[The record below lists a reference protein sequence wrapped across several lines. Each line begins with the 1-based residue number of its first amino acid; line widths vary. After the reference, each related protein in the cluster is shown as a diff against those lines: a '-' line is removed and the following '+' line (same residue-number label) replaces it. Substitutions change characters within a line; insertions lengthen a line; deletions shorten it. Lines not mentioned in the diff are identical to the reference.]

1 MSSSQ
6 LTEAQRRRVE
16 TALDRVPFA
25 RLHGLELEF
34 AEPGHAV
41 LTMKVRDDLKQYH
54 GVVHGGA
61 IATLI
66 DSTTA
71 FAIITLLKED
81 ERTTTIDLTISYL
94 RPLTDGVA
102 KASAR
107 VLRAGGR
114 IIAVS
119 AEVFDESDNLVATA
133 LSTYLRMAPRST
145 LA

>member
-1 MSSSQ
+1 M
-6 LTEAQRRRVE
+6 TEAQRRRVE
-16 TALDRVPFA
+16 TAMDRVPFA
-25 RLHGLELEF
+25 RLLGLELQSFES
-34 AEPGHAV
+34 GHAV
-41 LTMKVRDDLKQYH
+41 VTMKVRDELKQYH

-61 IATLI
+61 IASLI

-81 ERTTTIDLTISYL
+81 ERTTTVDLTVSYL

-114 IIAVS
+114 IIVVS
-119 AEVFDESDNLVATA
+119 AEVFDESGNIVATA
-133 LSTYLRMAPRST
+133 LSTYLR
-145 LA
+145 LAAR

>member
-1 MSSSQ
+1 M
-6 LTEAQRRRVE
+6 TEAQRRRVE
-16 TALDRVPFA
+16 TAMERVPFA
-25 RLHGLELEF
+25 RLLGLELQSFEY
-34 AEPGHAV
+34 GHAV
-41 LTMKVRDDLKQYH
+41 VTMKVRDELKQYH

-61 IATLI
+61 IASLI

-81 ERTTTIDLTISYL
+81 ERTTTIDLTVSYL

-119 AEVFDESDNLVATA
+119 AEVFDESGSIVATA
-133 LSTYLRMAPRST
+133 LSTYLR
-145 LA
+145 LAAR